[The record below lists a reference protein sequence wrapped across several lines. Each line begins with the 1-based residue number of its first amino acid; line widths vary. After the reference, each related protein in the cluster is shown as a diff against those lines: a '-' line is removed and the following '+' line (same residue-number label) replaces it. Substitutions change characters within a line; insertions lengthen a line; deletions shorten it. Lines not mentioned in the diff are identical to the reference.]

1 MISSQHLSISLMKLF
16 NIEASRNLTLP
27 DMYINIG
34 HFLDHFMMLIFAK
47 AAFDAG
53 RHFGLSYDEII
64 IYGTLGLFLFGAAA
78 PLAGWL
84 ADKYSRSLIIIIYPF
99 GVSLG
104 AFLCFL
110 SSSPIMLGFSIGVI
124 GFFAAIFHPVGI
136 AMLIRDSNKVGIRL
150 GVNGVWGNM
159 GVAAAPV
166 LTGFIILNSNWQ
178 LSFLVPSLI
187 CLIFGIAQ
195 LRGFKEIDI
204 KEEKTKQKISNGLV
218 EGWKIVLL
226 SLTMT
231 TLAGGFI
238 FGSLTFLIPRIFEVN
253 LSGISVD
260 IAITGLLAGIVY
272 AIASL
277 SQVGVGYL
285 IDRYS
290 PKIILGF
297 VGIGQFFLIYL
308 SSLYIDYALFFV
320 MLMAMFF
327 VFGQV
332 PITDAILVRYVD
344 DQWRARI
351 LSVKFLINLCAGAS
365 VLPLVSLFLGYGYT
379 FSDLLTILSCLAIF
393 VVISAYMLPKIKD
406 NKPELK
412 IA

>member
-1 MISSQHLSISLMKLF
+1 MTLF
-16 NIEASRNLTLP
+16 NIKDSRNLTLP

-64 IYGTLGLFLFGAAA
+64 IYGTLGLFLFGAMA

-84 ADKYSRSLIIIIYPF
+84 ADKYSRSILITIYPF
-99 GVSLG
+99 GIAFG
-104 AFLCFL
+104 AFLCFF
-110 SSSPIMLGFSIGVI
+110 STSPIMLGFSIGVI

-136 AMLIRDSNKVGIRL
+136 AMLVRDTEKVGFRL

-159 GVAAAPV
+159 GVAAAPI

-178 LSFLVPSLI
+178 LSFLIPAII
-187 CLIFGIAQ
+187 CLGFGIIQ
-195 LRGFKEIDI
+195 IRGFKEI
-204 KEEKTKQKISNGLV
+204 KTNKDNFQKKKSTNGLV
-218 EGWKIVLL
+218 QGWKIVLI

-238 FGSLTFLIPRIFEVN
+238 FGSLTFLIPRMFEVN
-253 LSGISVD
+253 LPGISVD
-260 IAITGLLAGIVY
+260 VAITGLLAGIVY
-272 AIASL
+272 GIASF
-277 SQVGVGYL
+277 SQVCVGYL

-290 PKIILGF
+290 PKIILGI
-297 VGIGQFFLIYL
+297 VGLGQLILIFLA
-308 SSLYIDYALFFV
+308 SLYIDYALFFV
-320 MLMAMFF
+320 ILMAMFF
-327 VFGQV
+327 VFGQI

-344 DQWRARI
+344 DRWRARV
-351 LSVKFLINLCAGAS
+351 LSMKFLINLCAGAS
-365 VLPLVSLFLGYGYT
+365 VLPLVSIFLSYGFT
-379 FSDLLTILSCLAIF
+379 FSDLLKILSFLAIF
-393 VVISAYMLPKIKD
+393 VAISAYMLPTIKV

-412 IA
+412 TT

>member
-1 MISSQHLSISLMKLF
+1 MKLF

-136 AMLIRDSNKVGIRL
+136 AMLIRDSNKVGVRL

-204 KEEKTKQKISNGLV
+204 KEEKTKQKTSNGLV
-218 EGWKIVLL
+218 EGWKIVLI

>member
-1 MISSQHLSISLMKLF
+1 MKFF

-218 EGWKIVLL
+218 DGWKIVLL

-297 VGIGQFFLIYL
+297 VGIGQFLLIYL

>member
-1 MISSQHLSISLMKLF
+1 MKLF

-260 IAITGLLAGIVY
+260 IAITGLLVGIVY

>member
-1 MISSQHLSISLMKLF
+1 MKLF

-34 HFLDHFMMLIFAK
+34 HFLDHIMMLIFAK

-53 RHFGLSYDEII
+53 LHFGLSYDEII

-110 SSSPIMLGFSIGVI
+110 SSSPIMLGFSIGII

-178 LSFLVPSLI
+178 LSFLVPSII
-187 CLIFGIAQ
+187 CLIFVIAQ

-297 VGIGQFFLIYL
+297 VGIGQFLLIYL

>member
-1 MISSQHLSISLMKLF
+1 MKLF

-53 RHFGLSYDEII
+53 RYFGLSYDEII

-84 ADKYSRSLIIIIYPF
+84 ADKYSRSIIMIIYPF

-110 SSSPIMLGFSIGVI
+110 SSSPIMLGYSIGII

-136 AMLIRDSNKVGIRL
+136 TMLIRDSKKVGFRL

-159 GVAAAPV
+159 GVAAAPI

-178 LSFLVPSLI
+178 LSFLVPSII

-204 KEEKTKQKISNGLV
+204 KEEKTKQKTSNGLV

>member
-1 MISSQHLSISLMKLF
+1 MKLF

-226 SLTMT
+226 SLAMT

>member
-1 MISSQHLSISLMKLF
+1 MKLF

-136 AMLIRDSNKVGIRL
+136 AMLIRDSNKVGVRL

-204 KEEKTKQKISNGLV
+204 KEEKTKQKTSNGLV

-272 AIASL
+272 AIASF

-285 IDRYS
+285 IDKYS

-406 NKPELK
+406 NKTELK

>member
-1 MISSQHLSISLMKLF
+1 MTLFSIKDT
-16 NIEASRNLTLP
+16 RNLTLP

-53 RHFGLSYDEII
+53 RYFGLSYDEII

-84 ADKYSRSLIIIIYPF
+84 ADKYSRSIIIIIYPF

-110 SSSPIMLGFSIGVI
+110 STSPILLGFSIGVL

-136 AMLIRDSNKVGIRL
+136 AMLIRDSKKVGFRL

-178 LSFLVPSLI
+178 LSFLIPSII
-187 CLIFGIAQ
+187 CLIFGIVQ
-195 LRGFKEIDI
+195 LKGFKQINI
-204 KEEKTKQKISNGLV
+204 KEEKTKQKTSNGLV
-218 EGWKIVLL
+218 EGWKIVLI

-238 FGSLTFLIPRIFEVN
+238 FGSLTFLIPRMFEVN
-253 LSGISVD
+253 LTGISVD
-260 IAITGLLAGIVY
+260 VAITGLLAGVVY
-272 AIASL
+272 GIASF

-285 IDRYS
+285 IDKYS

-297 VGIGQFFLIYL
+297 VGIGQFFLIFL

-344 DQWRARI
+344 DRWRARI

-393 VVISAYMLPKIKD
+393 VVVSAYMLPTIKD
-406 NKPELK
+406 NSPELK
-412 IA
+412 TA

>member
-1 MISSQHLSISLMKLF
+1 MKLF

-195 LRGFKEIDI
+195 LRGFKEIDV
-204 KEEKTKQKISNGLV
+204 KEEKTKQKTSNGLV

-297 VGIGQFFLIYL
+297 VGIGQFLLIYL

>member
-1 MISSQHLSISLMKLF
+1 MKLF

-53 RHFGLSYDEII
+53 RHFGLGYDEII

-84 ADKYSRSLIIIIYPF
+84 ADKYSRSIIIIIYPF

-136 AMLIRDSNKVGIRL
+136 AMLIRDSKKVGFRL

-178 LSFLVPSLI
+178 LSFLVPSII
-187 CLIFGIAQ
+187 CFIFGLAQ

-204 KEEKTKQKISNGLV
+204 QEEKTKQKTSNGLV
-218 EGWKIVLL
+218 EGWKIVLI

-297 VGIGQFFLIYL
+297 VGIGQFLLIYL

-344 DQWRARI
+344 DRWRARI
-351 LSVKFLINLCAGAS
+351 LSIKFLINLCAGAS
-365 VLPLVSLFLGYGYT
+365 VLPLVSLFLGNGYN
-379 FSDLLTILSCLAIF
+379 FSDLLMILSCLAIF

-406 NKPELK
+406 NNPK
-412 IA
+412 IKTA

>member
-1 MISSQHLSISLMKLF
+1 MKLF

-110 SSSPIMLGFSIGVI
+110 SSSPIMLGFSISVI

-136 AMLIRDSNKVGIRL
+136 AMLIRDSKKVGVRL

-204 KEEKTKQKISNGLV
+204 KEEKTKQKTSNGLV

>member
-1 MISSQHLSISLMKLF
+1 MKLF

-297 VGIGQFFLIYL
+297 VGIGQFLLIYL

-412 IA
+412 LS

>member
-1 MISSQHLSISLMKLF
+1 MKLF

-53 RHFGLSYDEII
+53 RHFGLGYDEII

-84 ADKYSRSLIIIIYPF
+84 ADKYSRSIIIIIYPF

-195 LRGFKEIDI
+195 LRGFKEIDN
-204 KEEKTKQKISNGLV
+204 KEEKTKQKTSNGLV

>member
-1 MISSQHLSISLMKLF
+1 MKLF

-136 AMLIRDSNKVGIRL
+136 AMFIRDSNKVGIRL

-297 VGIGQFFLIYL
+297 VGIGQFLLIYL

>member
-1 MISSQHLSISLMKLF
+1 MKLF

-136 AMLIRDSNKVGIRL
+136 AMLIRDSNKVGVRL

-204 KEEKTKQKISNGLV
+204 KEEKTKQKTSNGLV

-393 VVISAYMLPKIKD
+393 VIISAYMLPKIKD

>member
-1 MISSQHLSISLMKLF
+1 MKLF

-136 AMLIRDSNKVGIRL
+136 AMLIRDSNKVCIRL

-204 KEEKTKQKISNGLV
+204 KEEKTKQKTSNGLV

>member
-1 MISSQHLSISLMKLF
+1 MKLF

-204 KEEKTKQKISNGLV
+204 KEEKTKQKTSNGLV

-297 VGIGQFFLIYL
+297 VGIGQFLLIYL

>member
-1 MISSQHLSISLMKLF
+1 MKLF

-53 RHFGLSYDEII
+53 RHFGLNYDEII

-178 LSFLVPSLI
+178 LSFLVPSII

-204 KEEKTKQKISNGLV
+204 KEEKTKQKLSNGLV

>member
-1 MISSQHLSISLMKLF
+1 MKLF

-204 KEEKTKQKISNGLV
+204 KEEKIKQKTSNGLV

>member
-1 MISSQHLSISLMKLF
+1 MKLF

-136 AMLIRDSNKVGIRL
+136 AMLIRDSNKVGVRL

-159 GVAAAPV
+159 GVAAAPI

>member
-1 MISSQHLSISLMKLF
+1 MKLL

-204 KEEKTKQKISNGLV
+204 QEEKIKQKTSNGLV
-218 EGWKIVLL
+218 EGWKIVLF

-308 SSLYIDYALFFV
+308 SSLYIDYALFFL

-351 LSVKFLINLCAGAS
+351 LSIKFLINLCAGAS

>member
-1 MISSQHLSISLMKLF
+1 MKLF

-110 SSSPIMLGFSIGVI
+110 SSSPIMLGISIGVI

-365 VLPLVSLFLGYGYT
+365 VLPLVSWFLGYGYT

>member
-1 MISSQHLSISLMKLF
+1 MKLF

-136 AMLIRDSNKVGIRL
+136 AMLIRDSKKVGFRL

-178 LSFLVPSLI
+178 LSFLVPSII
-187 CLIFGIAQ
+187 CLIFGLAQ

-204 KEEKTKQKISNGLV
+204 KEEKTKQKTSNGLV

>member
-1 MISSQHLSISLMKLF
+1 MKFF

-110 SSSPIMLGFSIGVI
+110 SSSPTMLGFSIGVI

-136 AMLIRDSNKVGIRL
+136 AMLIRDSNKVGVRL

-204 KEEKTKQKISNGLV
+204 KEEKTKQKTSNGLV

-406 NKPELK
+406 NKTELK

>member
-1 MISSQHLSISLMKLF
+1 MKLF

-178 LSFLVPSLI
+178 LSFLVPSII

-204 KEEKTKQKISNGLV
+204 KEEKTKQKTSNGLV

-412 IA
+412 NSLVKEN

>member
-1 MISSQHLSISLMKLF
+1 MKLF

-110 SSSPIMLGFSIGVI
+110 SSSPIMLGFSIGII

-136 AMLIRDSNKVGIRL
+136 AMLIRDSNKVGVRL

-195 LRGFKEIDI
+195 LRGFKEIDV
-204 KEEKTKQKISNGLV
+204 KEEKTKQKTSNGLV
-218 EGWKIVLL
+218 EGWKIVLI

-297 VGIGQFFLIYL
+297 VGIGQFLLIYL

-412 IA
+412 IAKLKRINYLN

>member
-1 MISSQHLSISLMKLF
+1 MTLFSIKDT
-16 NIEASRNLTLP
+16 RNLTLP

-53 RHFGLSYDEII
+53 RYFGLSYDEII

-84 ADKYSRSLIIIIYPF
+84 ADKYSRSIIIIIYPF

-110 SSSPIMLGFSIGVI
+110 STSPILLGFSIGVL

-136 AMLIRDSNKVGIRL
+136 AMLIRDSNKVGVRL

-178 LSFLVPSLI
+178 LSFLIPSII
-187 CLIFGIAQ
+187 CLIFGIVQ
-195 LRGFKEIDI
+195 LKGFKQINI
-204 KEEKTKQKISNGLV
+204 KEEKTKQKTSNGLV
-218 EGWKIVLL
+218 EGWKIVLI

-238 FGSLTFLIPRIFEVN
+238 FGSLTFLIPRMFEVN
-253 LSGISVD
+253 LPGISADV
-260 IAITGLLAGIVY
+260 AITGLLAGVVY
-272 AIASL
+272 GIASF

-285 IDRYS
+285 IDKYS

-297 VGIGQFFLIYL
+297 VGIGQFFLIFL

>member
-1 MISSQHLSISLMKLF
+1 MKLF

-136 AMLIRDSNKVGIRL
+136 AMLIRDSNKVGVRL
-150 GVNGVWGNM
+150 GINGVWGNM

-204 KEEKTKQKISNGLV
+204 KEEKTKQKTSNGLV

>member
-1 MISSQHLSISLMKLF
+1 MKLF

-53 RHFGLSYDEII
+53 RHFGLGYDEII

-84 ADKYSRSLIIIIYPF
+84 ADKYSRSIIIIIYPF

-136 AMLIRDSNKVGIRL
+136 AMLIRDSKKVGFRL

-178 LSFLVPSLI
+178 LSFLVPSII
-187 CLIFGIAQ
+187 CFIFGLAQ

-204 KEEKTKQKISNGLV
+204 KEEKTKQKTSNGLV
-218 EGWKIVLL
+218 EGWKIVLI

-344 DQWRARI
+344 DRWRARI
-351 LSVKFLINLCAGAS
+351 LSIKFLINLCAGAS
-365 VLPLVSLFLGYGYT
+365 VLPLVSLFLGNGYN
-379 FSDLLTILSCLAIF
+379 FSDLLMILSCLAIF
-393 VVISAYMLPKIKD
+393 VVISAYMLPTIKV

-412 IA
+412 TA

>member
-1 MISSQHLSISLMKLF
+1 MKLF

-136 AMLIRDSNKVGIRL
+136 AMLIRDSNKVGVRL

-297 VGIGQFFLIYL
+297 VGIGQFVLIYL

-365 VLPLVSLFLGYGYT
+365 VLRLVSLFLGYGYT

>member
-1 MISSQHLSISLMKLF
+1 MKLF

-136 AMLIRDSNKVGIRL
+136 AMLIRDSNKVGVRL

-204 KEEKTKQKISNGLV
+204 KEEKTKQKTSNGLV
-218 EGWKIVLL
+218 EGWKIVLI

-406 NKPELK
+406 NKTELK

>member
-1 MISSQHLSISLMKLF
+1 MKLF

-136 AMLIRDSNKVGIRL
+136 AMLIRDSKKVGVRL

-195 LRGFKEIDI
+195 LRGFKEINI
-204 KEEKTKQKISNGLV
+204 KEEKTKQKTSNGLV

>member
-1 MISSQHLSISLMKLF
+1 MKLF

-204 KEEKTKQKISNGLV
+204 QEEKTKQKISNGLV

-297 VGIGQFFLIYL
+297 VGIGQFLLIYL

-365 VLPLVSLFLGYGYT
+365 VLPLVSVFLGYGYT

>member
-1 MISSQHLSISLMKLF
+1 MKLF

-204 KEEKTKQKISNGLV
+204 KEEKTKQKTSNGLV

-297 VGIGQFFLIYL
+297 VGTGQFFLIYL

>member
-1 MISSQHLSISLMKLF
+1 MKLF

-166 LTGFIILNSNWQ
+166 LTGFVILNSNWQ

-187 CLIFGIAQ
+187 CLMFGIAQ
-195 LRGFKEIDI
+195 LRGFKKIDI
-204 KEEKTKQKISNGLV
+204 KEEKTKQKTSNGLV

>member
-1 MISSQHLSISLMKLF
+1 MKLF

-136 AMLIRDSNKVGIRL
+136 AMLIRDSNKVGVRL

-204 KEEKTKQKISNGLV
+204 KEEKTKQKTSNGLV

-260 IAITGLLAGIVY
+260 IALTGLLAGIVY
-272 AIASL
+272 AIASF

-406 NKPELK
+406 NKTELK

>member
-1 MISSQHLSISLMKLF
+1 MKLF

-110 SSSPIMLGFSIGVI
+110 SSSPIMLGISIGVI

-178 LSFLVPSLI
+178 LSFLVPSII

-297 VGIGQFFLIYL
+297 VGIGQFLLIYL

>member
-1 MISSQHLSISLMKLF
+1 MKLF
-16 NIEASRNLTLP
+16 NIEESRNLTLP

-136 AMLIRDSNKVGIRL
+136 AMLIRDSNKVGVRL

-204 KEEKTKQKISNGLV
+204 KEEKTKQKTSNGLV

-272 AIASL
+272 AIASF

-406 NKPELK
+406 NKTELK